1 MHFSGTRL
9 NVDLILLQ
17 STKILLL
24 PSKYEIT
31 MLPSNH
37 SFFQYC
43 DSNIGLFSI
52 APCKRINFN
61 PFASPLV
68 SILCFFFDGSL
79 SKVIALPTIAKAI
92 VVALSRS

>member
-1 MHFSGTRL
+1 METEKYTAGENIIAT
-9 NVDLILLQ
+9 
-17 STKILLL
+17 TK
-24 PSKYEIT
+24 KN

-37 SFFQYC
+37 SFYQYC

-52 APCKRINFN
+52 APCKVINFN
-61 PFASPLV
+61 PFASFMV
-68 SILCFFFDGSL
+68 SVLCFFFDGSF